1 MNLEQIMMS
10 ALDAE
15 IEQYEA
21 KVDTLPEPAFSLK
34 HRRNITKA
42 IRIANESSAG
52 AYHYR
57 HRVKVRRIVAVALV
71 AILVMVTSVIAF
83 AAVYPEYYMVI
94 KEKVKE
100 WTITFVTDSEDC
112 SSTDFVVRKGDIPE
126 GFAVTKEVFKE
137 GIYNATYTSE
147 EGQEIIYAQEEV
159 SENSIT
165 GLDSENDY
173 KKIEIL
179 NGVKTV
185 IMKKKDCYTLFWVGE
200 NCSYTLIGNCD
211 LKLLKTFAASIR

>member
-1 MNLEQIMMS
+1 MNLEQIMIS

-21 KVDTLPEPAFSLK
+21 KVDALPEPAFSLK
-34 HRRNITKA
+34 HRRSIAKA
-42 IRIANESSAG
+42 LRIANESSVG

-71 AILVMVTSVIAF
+71 AMLVMVTSVIAF

-112 SSTDFVVRKGDIPE
+112 SSTDFVIKKGDIPE

-159 SENSIT
+159 SEHSIT

-173 KKIEIL
+173 KKIETI
-179 NGVKTV
+179 NEVKTI
-185 IMKKKDCYTLFWVGE
+185 IMKKNDCYTLFWVGE
-200 NCSYTLIGNCD
+200 NCSYTLVGNCN
-211 LKLLKTFAASIR
+211 LKLLKAFAASIR

>member
-21 KVDTLPEPAFSLK
+21 KVDALPEPAFSLK

>member
-1 MNLEQIMMS
+1 MNLEQIIMS

-21 KVDTLPEPAFSLK
+21 TMDALPEPRFSSK
-34 HRRNITKA
+34 NRRSIAKA

-71 AILVMVTSVIAF
+71 AMLVMVTSVIAF

-112 SSTDFVVRKGDIPE
+112 SSTDFVIKKDDIPE
-126 GFAVTKEVFKE
+126 DFILTKEVSKE
-137 GIYNATYTSE
+137 GIYTATYTSE
-147 EGQEIIYAQEEV
+147 EGREIIYVQEAV
-159 SENSIT
+159 SEYSVT

-185 IMKKKDCYTLFWVGE
+185 ITKKKDCYTLFWVGE
-200 NCSYTLIGNCD
+200 NCSYTLVGNCN